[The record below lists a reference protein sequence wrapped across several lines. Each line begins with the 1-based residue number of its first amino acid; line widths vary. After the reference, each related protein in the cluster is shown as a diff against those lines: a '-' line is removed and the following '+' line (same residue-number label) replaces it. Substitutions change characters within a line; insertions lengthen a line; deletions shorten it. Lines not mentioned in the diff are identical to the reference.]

1 MTERNLIEVATP
13 EVHVIGH
20 TLYYNS
26 VLKKL
31 GMDLELGNEGEY
43 VLTSL
48 HGMEFSGRAC
58 YQSFNK
64 PNPLTRKNADYIRH
78 IIDSGHESVLEHAT
92 VNFYITGISRALSHE
107 LVRHRM
113 FNFSQQSQRFVN
125 EEDARVVLPPAIA
138 PDSEEAGA
146 IRRVA
151 EKALAE
157 YREVVAELQP
167 KLEAEGVHP
176 FAARKQAR
184 EAARAVLPN
193 CIETRIAVTGNHR
206 ALRNF
211 LWRRLDPSAD
221 AEIRKVARL
230 MFDHLYGLFPP
241 VYEDI
246 KEHFELD

>member
-13 EVHVIGH
+13 EVHVIGY
-20 TLYYNS
+20 TLYRNAT
-26 VLKKL
+26 LKAL
-31 GMDLELGNEGEY
+31 GMDLALGNDGEDIMSA
-43 VLTSL
+43 LF
-48 HGMEFSGRAC
+48 GMEFSGRAC

-64 PNPLTRKNADYIRH
+64 PNPLTKKNADYIRH
-78 IIDSGHESVLEHAT
+78 LIDSGHESVLEHAT

-125 EEDARVVLPPAIA
+125 EEEARVVLPPAIA
-138 PDSEEAGA
+138 PDSEGAGA

-151 EKALAE
+151 EKALEE
-157 YREVVAELQP
+157 YREIVAHLQP
-167 KLEAEGVHP
+167 KLEAEGLHP
-176 FAARKQAR
+176 IAARKQAR

-221 AEIRKVARL
+221 AEIRRVARM
-230 MFDHLYGLFPP
+230 MFDLLHGMYPP
-241 VYEDI
+241 IYEDI
-246 KEHFELD
+246 KEHFELH